1 MTTALPSTSGQHPGD
16 AQAVLTVDLGA
27 LAHNW
32 RQLAHRV
39 APATCAAVVKAD
51 AYGIGIEAAVPAL
64 IAAGC
69 KVFFVAQISE
79 GRRVRALDPQVEIYV
94 LNGLLQGAVATCR
107 DLKLRPVL
115 GSLAQARLWAAEG
128 EGAPCALH
136 IDTGMNRLGA
146 DPEEISAIAALPLCA
161 DLVMTHFVASENPDD
176 PLNGLQIERFERAR
190 ALLPAMRASLSNSS
204 AIFLPD
210 RPYGDLVRPGYALYG
225 GNPTPGFDN
234 PMRPVVRLDAPILQT
249 RIIEAGE
256 KVGYNAQ
263 WTARRRTR
271 LATIGIGYADGLP
284 RQAMATDARPG
295 GEAIVEG
302 HRCSFAGR
310 ISMDLTVID
319 ITDVPEADIGPE
331 TRACLLGTE
340 ISIDDLGD
348 RAGTIGYE
356 ILTRLGQRYHRIY
369 VRE

>member
-1 MTTALPSTSGQHPGD
+1 MTAPPPPTSGPQAGD
-16 AQAVLTVDLGA
+16 AQAVLTIDLGA

-32 RQLAHRV
+32 RQLAMRV

-64 IAAGC
+64 ISAGC
-69 KVFFVAQISE
+69 KVFFVAQVSE

-94 LNGLLQGAVATCR
+94 LNGLLPGAVEICR

-115 GSLAQARLWAAEG
+115 GSLADARLWAAG
-128 EGAPCALH
+128 GRGAPCALH
-136 IDTGMNRLGA
+136 FDTGMNRLGA
-146 DPEEISAIAALPLCA
+146 DPEEIPAIAALPLHPS
-161 DLVMTHFVASENPDD
+161 LVMTHFVASENADD
-176 PLNGLQIERFERAR
+176 PLNALQIERFERMR
-190 ALLPAMRASLSNSS
+190 SMLPAVRASLSNSS
-204 AIFLPD
+204 AIFLPE
-210 RPYGDLVRPGYALYG
+210 RPFGDLVRPGYALYG

-234 PMRPVVRLDAPILQT
+234 PMRPVVRLDAPILQM
-249 RIIEAGE
+249 RVIEAGQ

-263 WTARRRTR
+263 WTAKRRTR

-284 RQAMATDARPG
+284 RQAMATDARDG
-295 GEAIVEG
+295 GEAIVAG

-319 ITDVPEADIGPE
+319 ITDVPEAEIGPE
-331 TRACLLGTE
+331 TQACLLGPE
-340 ISIDDLGD
+340 ISIDDLGAK
-348 RAGTIGYE
+348 AGTIGYE